1 MDFNEVIK
9 SVSNNQHKII
19 FDVMRLYNNGRPF
32 DCDMTYSIGNF
43 YGKFNIDGNE
53 IEIPQPTYKFDV
65 YPQTE
70 DTVRIDPLGNLPLDD
85 NSIDSMMIDLPFVIT
100 VGPSLNE
107 DKKGQNIIAK
117 RFSGY
122 YPVIEMYK
130 SYAHWIREAYR
141 VLKKDGLLCFKTQA
155 TISGGINHDTP
166 AFSKLCAMKCGFVN
180 EDEFILTAKARLI
193 SGKVKQQ
200 QHARKFHSSFLVFRK
215 SDSKKYHKLNYNTLV
230 DYIYNSLNTQ

>member
-1 MDFNEVIK
+1 MEFNDVIK
-9 SVSNNQHKII
+9 SVSGNQHKII
-19 FDVMRLYNNGRPF
+19 FDVMQLYNNGKPF

-43 YGKFNIDGNE
+43 YGKFNIDGKE
-53 IEIPQPTYKFDV
+53 MEIPQPTYKFDV
-65 YPQTE
+65 CPQTE
-70 DTVRIDPLGNLPLDD
+70 DTIKIEPFGALPLGD
-85 NSIDSMMIDLPFVIT
+85 NSIDSIMIDLPFVIT

-122 YPVIEMYK
+122 YPAVDMYK

-141 VLKKDGLLCFKTQA
+141 VLKSNGLLCFKTQA

-166 AFSKLCAMKCGFVN
+166 TFSKMCAMKCGFVN
-180 EDEFILTAKARLI
+180 EDEFILTAKSRLI
-193 SGKVKQQ
+193 SGKVKRQ

-215 SDSKKYHKLNYNTLV
+215 LNSKKYSKLDYNFLI
-230 DYIYNSLNTQ
+230 DDIYNKLDN